1 VQCFKIEAY
10 GEAQPQTKKSR
21 VRGINRSMRDPN
33 FVLFLDAVLA
43 VWTAFDLRRAL
54 VTGRARLW
62 LRGTVTREHQPGL
75 YWRYVYSNWA
85 VLAFCAVI
93 LVAMMSWPDSFR

>member
-1 VQCFKIEAY
+1 
-10 GEAQPQTKKSR
+10 
-21 VRGINRSMRDPN
+21 MRDPN